1 MSNEAAA
8 SGGRGGAL
16 VSNASFLKSLSMK
29 FLVAS
34 VLSMFALYSASL
46 INAAFVG
53 RYLGETGLAAI
64 SLVNPVSL
72 LYYTV
77 GAVIGIGGSLAASR
91 TLGSGNYQEYRRIF
105 TCSAELMLLAAA
117 VMSLLGLALL
127 DPLSSL
133 LSGGGAER
141 ELVRS
146 YLGFYLP
153 GGACTLLA
161 YIPLYFL
168 KVDGRPKLSSALF
181 FIAAILNVALTW
193 LFVGP
198 VCRLGIGGVSL
209 AISIS
214 MGAAA
219 ALGFFV
225 LGSGQSEL
233 RFVRGAMR
241 REDVGTIAAAGI
253 PNGLSNLLEAAR
265 ILLINALLLRLALP
279 YLLTSF
285 TVVRSITDLLGSLM
299 TGLSSALLPLFG
311 VFYGERDYVHV
322 RGIYRNAV
330 RIGTM
335 LFIPLTVLAML
346 LSGPESAIFGV
357 TGGAALAEDR
367 WALPLAC
374 LGTLPA
380 YYNVLLSGYFAA
392 LKKNRLADLLIALRL
407 FLCLLLITP
416 ALSRLLGSRGVWLS
430 LSLAEY
436 LTLAAFFVIRA
447 VLRRRNR
454 MLDRFLLD
462 TSLEGGVD
470 ISFSVRSRVGDIVQ
484 ASAQISDFCEEN
496 GISPKKSMLVSLAVE
511 EILTVIITKCM
522 DGDESRFI
530 DIRVRRMDDE
540 VMMRIRNTGRIFDPV
555 RYYEDNKNDEAMA
568 DELLGLKMIITAAQL
583 IEFRTTF
590 GVNNLLVTF

>member
-1 MSNEAAA
+1 
-8 SGGRGGAL
+8 
-16 VSNASFLKSLSMK
+16 MK
-29 FLVAS
+29 FLVTS

-46 INAAFVG
+46 INAALVG
-53 RYLGETGLAAI
+53 RFLGEAGLAAI

-72 LYYTV
+72 IYYTV

-91 TLGSGNYQEYRRIF
+91 TLGSGNYREYRRLF
-105 TCSAELMLLAAA
+105 TCSAALMLLAAA
-117 VMSLLGLALL
+117 AMSLLGFVLLNPLAA
-127 DPLSSL
+127 L
-133 LSGGGAER
+133 LSGGSVDT

-146 YLGFYLP
+146 YLRFYLP
-153 GGACTLLA
+153 GGACTLMA

-181 FIAAILNVALTW
+181 FLAAGLDVGLTW

-198 VCRLGIGGVSL
+198 ACRMGIGGVSL
-209 AISIS
+209 AISLS

-219 ALGFFV
+219 ALGFF
-225 LGSGQSEL
+225 LLCSGKSEL
-233 RFVRGAMR
+233 RFARGGLSRKYISA
-241 REDVGTIAAAGI
+241 IASAGI

-265 ILLINALLLRLALP
+265 ILLLNAVLLRLAMP

-322 RGIYRNAV
+322 RGIFRNAV
-330 RIGTM
+330 RVGTL
-335 LFIPLTVLAML
+335 LFIPLTLLAML

-357 TGGAALAEDR
+357 TGGAALAENR

-374 LGTLPA
+374 LGTIPA
-380 YYNVLLSGYFAA
+380 YYNVLLSGYFSA
-392 LKKNRLADLLIALRL
+392 LKKNKLADLIIALRL
-407 FLCLLLITP
+407 FVCLFLLTP
-416 ALSRLLGSRGVWLS
+416 ALSRLWGSRGVWLS
-430 LSLAEY
+430 LSLAEC
-436 LTLAAFFVIRA
+436 LTLAAFLLIRA
-447 VLRRRNR
+447 VLRRKNPA
-454 MLDRFLLD
+454 LDRFLLD

-470 ISFSVRSRVGDIVQ
+470 ISFSVRSRVEEIVE
-484 ASAQISDFCEEN
+484 ASTQISGFCEEN

-511 EILTVIITKCM
+511 ELLTVIITKCM
-522 DGDESRFI
+522 DGVEDRFI

-540 VMMRIRNTGRIFDPV
+540 VMMRIRNTGHIFDPV
-555 RYYEDNKNDEAMA
+555 QYYEENKGNADMA
-568 DELLGLKMIITAAQL
+568 NELLGLKMIITAARL